1 MDRAVA
7 ASGDVPALV
16 SLDDRAVCRERSGHG
31 CWCVGEEP
39 AILDVEG
46 GIETGA
52 YTTQMVAMLVAFA
65 VSLVLT
71 LVTVRLT
78 KRRIRA
84 AGDHDT
90 TGPQKFHAG
99 PVPRIGGLGIFI
111 ALVVG
116 CIVVALRD
124 REIGESALVL
134 LACGLPAFGAGIAED
149 LTKDLSPRR
158 RLFFTAMSAGL
169 AAMFAAG
176 LITRTDIPGLD
187 WVVSYPAGAVL
198 VTVFVVA
205 GVANAVNI
213 IDGFNGLASMCVVMM
228 LVALAYVAFEVGDRL
243 IMLLALA
250 GVGAVLGFFFWNFP
264 AGLIFLGDGG
274 AYFLGFYVAE
284 LAILLLH
291 RNPSVSPLFPLLLC
305 FYPVFE
311 TLFSI
316 YRKRYLRGISPGVP
330 DGVHLHMLVYKRL
343 MRFAVGTRNARDMKR
358 RNSMTSPY
366 LWMLCMLSVIPAMLW
381 WDSTPVLA
389 VFVALF
395 ALLYVAIYWR
405 IVRFRTPRWLVV
417 TRPQEDSLAPGQA
430 SRRHG

>member
-1 MDRAVA
+1 
-7 ASGDVPALV
+7 
-16 SLDDRAVCRERSGHG
+16 
-31 CWCVGEEP
+31 
-39 AILDVEG
+39 
-46 GIETGA
+46 
-52 YTTQMVAMLVAFA
+52 MLAAFA

-71 LVTVRLT
+71 LLTVRLT

-90 TGPQKFHAG
+90 SGPQKFHSS
-99 PVPRIGGLGIFI
+99 PVPRIGGVGIFVALI
-111 ALVVG
+111 AG
-116 CIVVALRD
+116 CAVVAARD
-124 REIGESALVL
+124 GHIGQAAFVL
-134 LACGLPAFGAGIAED
+134 MACGLPAFGAGIAED
-149 LTKDLSPRR
+149 FTKDVSPRR

-169 AAMFAAG
+169 AVMFASG
-176 LITRTDIPGLD
+176 VITRTDVPGLD
-187 WVVSYPAGAVL
+187 WVVAHPAGAAL

-228 LVALAYVAFEVGDRL
+228 LVALAYVGFEVGDRL
-243 IMLLALA
+243 IMSLALV
-250 GVGAVLGFFFWNFP
+250 GVGAVLGFFCLNFP

-316 YRKRYLRGISPGVP
+316 YRRRMIRGQPVGMP
-330 DGVHLHMLVYKRL
+330 DGVHLHSLIYRRL
-343 MRFAVGTRNARDMKR
+343 LRWIAGERTARELTR

-366 LWMLCMLSVIPAMLW
+366 LWMLCMLSVVPAVLW
-381 WDSTPVLA
+381 WDSTPVLGL
-389 VFVALF
+389 FGALF
-395 ALLYVAIYWR
+395 ALSYVALYWR

-417 TRPQEDSLAPGQA
+417 RPRADASMTRGEM
-430 SRRHG
+430 RRGNG